1 MFFVYLLVYL
11 LVCYVIGM
19 IFHDREGGLIRIFL
33 FSLFLSPIVGIFVG
47 ITSKKLTHK
56 EAGSFFQYRPEVQL
70 AKKKEKIYNRIE
82 ELTKLEKVGLLSDS
96 EKREIDELREE
107 YKSI

>member
-11 LVCYVIGM
+11 LVCYLIGM

-33 FSLFLSPIVGIFVG
+33 FSLFLSPIIGVFVG

-70 AKKKEKIYNRIE
+70 AKKKEKIYNRLE

-96 EKREIDELREE
+96 EKKEIDELRED